1 MSEFHLGIFAYHP
14 ASEQWLGELILYFV
28 FCHPLYISLHQL
40 STNWKFMLQDS
51 EHWPDQTYL
60 DIFEFLTCDPVF
72 AHIATCWKRF
82 FITHLHRHGWL
93 FLNICTSAWLT
104 FFYKTSA
111 FQHDWIFYQ
120 TSWFLHSGLFC
131 KNICF
136 SAWLTLWWTW
146 RMLLTGEEELTT
158 WSENQIYI
166 QLLNCADDDYVQMLN
181 RSKW

>member
-1 MSEFHLGIFAYHP
+1 MVGGTY
-14 ASEQWLGELILYFV
+14 LILCVLPPTLHF
-28 FCHPLYISLHQL
+28 SSSTEHQL
-40 STNWKFMLQDS
+40 EVHVTGFRTLTRSNISW
-51 EHWPDQTYL
+51 YL
-60 DIFEFLTCDPVF
+60 WIS
-72 AHIATCWKRF
+72 
-82 FITHLHRHGWL
+82 HLWSSFCTHRHML
-93 FLNICTSAWLT
+93 KKDFLSDICISAWLT

-166 QLLNCADDDYVQMLN
+166 QLLNCADDDYDQMLN

>member
-40 STNWKFMLQDS
+40 SINWKFMSQDS

-72 AHIATCWKRF
+72 AHIATCWKK
-82 FITHLHRHGWL
+82 I
-93 FLNICTSAWLT
+93 
-104 FFYKTSA
+104 FYQTSA
-111 FQHDWIFYQ
+111 FQHGWLFYQ

-166 QLLNCADDDYVQMLN
+166 QLLNCADDDYDQMLN